1 MKDNIS
7 LIAAATGGFMLSI
20 AIAGILRAAPVTGLN
35 VQASSNT
42 AQVSDLQ
49 LKPVHP
55 DETVSYTLNERF
67 SVENSM
73 RVLPQ
78 IKGALNSFHTLTEKS
93 KSALGQKA
101 LSEVGNTDWEVQN
114 LGFTNWVTS
123 VEGTIK
129 KQNYQMKKLEFEL
142 AKKQYEDKEI
152 VKAVLDQKAV
162 SYQQAKQ
169 ELQKFWNSF
178 KISD

>member
-20 AIAGILRAAPVTGLN
+20 AIAGILRAAPVTGLK
-35 VQASSNT
+35 VQPSPNT

-49 LKPVHP
+49 LKPVYP

-67 SVENSM
+67 SVKNSM

-93 KSALGQKA
+93 KSALGEKA

-114 LGFTNWVTS
+114 LGFTNWVAS

-129 KQNYQMKKLEFEL
+129 KQDYQMKKLEFEL

-169 ELQKFWNSF
+169 EFLKFWNSF

>member
-35 VQASSNT
+35 VQPNSNAT
-42 AQVSDLQ
+42 QVSDLR

-55 DETVSYTLNERF
+55 DEPVSYTLNERF

-78 IKGALNSFHTLTEKS
+78 IKGALKSFHTLTEKS
-93 KSALGQKA
+93 KSALGEKA
-101 LSEVGNTDWEVQN
+101 LSDVGNTDWEVQN
-114 LGFTNWVTS
+114 LGFANWVS
-123 VEGTIK
+123 SIEGTIK
-129 KQNYQMKKLEFEL
+129 RQDYQMKKLEFEL
-142 AKKQYEDKEI
+142 AKKQYEDKQ
-152 VKAVLDQKAV
+152 VAKAVLDQKTA
-162 SYQQAKQ
+162 SYREAEQ
-169 ELQKFWNSF
+169 EFQKFWNSF
-178 KISD
+178 NISD